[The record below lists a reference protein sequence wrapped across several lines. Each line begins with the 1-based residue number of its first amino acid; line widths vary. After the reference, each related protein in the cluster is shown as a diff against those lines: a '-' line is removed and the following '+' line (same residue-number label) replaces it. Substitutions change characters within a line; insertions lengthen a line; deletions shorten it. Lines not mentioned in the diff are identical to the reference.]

1 MNKIQFKQISEL
13 IDESE
18 FSNEMIYNLHSLKFV
33 DYDSEQVCIQFSD
46 DVWLYSQLDYDSSII
61 GPDRDESDYRT
72 EFMDWNNFES
82 EDLME
87 LAIESYYESV
97 EEVKSIYKDDWRQ
110 IIMECSFEK
119 DMQI

>member
-18 FSNEMIYNLHSLKFV
+18 FSNEMIYNLDSLKFV